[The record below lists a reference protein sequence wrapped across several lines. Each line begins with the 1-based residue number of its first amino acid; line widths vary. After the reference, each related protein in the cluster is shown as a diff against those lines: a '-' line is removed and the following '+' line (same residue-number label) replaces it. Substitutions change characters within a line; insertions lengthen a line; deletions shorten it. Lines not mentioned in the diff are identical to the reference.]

1 MAVVQS
7 GSLLSFSITMLVQLI
22 RMDSFARFLDN
33 SKSLV
38 GIAAGFGLAKLFK
51 VPVRT
56 RS

>member
-38 GIAAGFGLAKLFK
+38 GIAAGFALAKLFK

>member
-22 RMDSFARFLDN
+22 RMDSFARFLGN

-38 GIAAGFGLAKLFK
+38 GIAAGFGLAKHFK
-51 VPVRT
+51 IPVGT

>member
-38 GIAAGFGLAKLFK
+38 GIAAGFGLAKHFK
-51 VPVRT
+51 IPVRT

>member
-22 RMDSFARFLDN
+22 RMDPFAGFLEH

-38 GIAAGFGLAKLFK
+38 GIAAGFGLGKQFK